1 MSDCLCL
8 DCKKD
13 ANSLSDSVKLRAKNR
28 RTELTELI
36 GKNPGIQ
43 FRDLMRLTNVKNGV
57 LSHHLRRLEKTE
69 SILVERG
76 PRQTRFYP
84 RNFSEEESKVAKAL
98 RRNTP
103 RDIIYTLMLNDV
115 EDNNKRGLGFSQIVE
130 NVSKSPSTVSIYL
143 SQLVRDRIVKIT
155 LDYDHKRR
163 YHLLYKKLID
173 RLIEDY
179 HPGKL
184 DKQVSGFEDII
195 NSL

>member
-13 ANSLSDSVKLRAKNR
+13 TNSLSDSVKIRAKKR

-43 FRDLMRLTNVKNGV
+43 FRDIMRQTKLKNGV
-57 LSHHLRRLEKTE
+57 LSHHLRILEKTE
-69 SILVERG
+69 SILVERAS
-76 PRQTRFYP
+76 RQTRFYP
-84 RNFSEEESKVAKAL
+84 RNFSEEESRVAKAL
-98 RRNTP
+98 RRKTP

-115 EDNNKRGLGFSQIVE
+115 EDNNKSGLEFSQIVD

-143 SQLVRDRIVKIT
+143 SQLLRDRIVKIT
-155 LDYDHKRR
+155 LDYDHKKR
-163 YHLLYKKLID
+163 YHLLNKKLID

-184 DKQVSGFEDII
+184 DKPVSGFEDIT

>member
-13 ANSLSDSVKLRAKNR
+13 ANSLSDSVKLRAKKR

-36 GKNPGIQ
+36 EKNPGIQ
-43 FRDLMRLTNVKNGV
+43 FRDIMRQTKLKNGV

-69 SILVERG
+69 SVFVERS

-84 RNFSEEESKVAKAL
+84 RDFSEEESKVAKAL
-98 RRNTP
+98 RRKTP

-115 EDNNKRGLGFSQIVE
+115 ENNDKKGLKFSQIVD

-143 SQLVRDRIVKIT
+143 SQLLRDRIVKIT
-155 LDYDHKRR
+155 LGYDHKKR
-163 YHLLYKKLID
+163 YRLLNKKLID
-173 RLIEDY
+173 RLIEDH
-179 HPGKL
+179 HPGRL
-184 DKQVSGFEDII
+184 DKSASGFEDII

>member
-13 ANSLSDSVKLRAKNR
+13 ANSLSDSVKLRAKKR
-28 RTELTELI
+28 RIELTELI
-36 GKNPGIQ
+36 KKNPGIQ
-43 FRDLMRLTNVKNGV
+43 FRDIMRQTKLKNGV
-57 LSHHLRRLEKTE
+57 LSHHLRILEKTE
-69 SILVERG
+69 SILVERV

-98 RRNTP
+98 RRKTP
-103 RDIIYTLMLNDV
+103 QDIIYTLMLNDV
-115 EDNNKRGLGFSQIVE
+115 EGNNKIGLEFSQIVDK
-130 NVSKSPSTVSIYL
+130 VSKSPSTVSLYL
-143 SQLVRDRIVKIT
+143 SQLFRDKIVKIT
-155 LDYDHKRR
+155 LDHDHKKR
-163 YHLLYKKLID
+163 YHILNKKLIG

-184 DKQVSGFEDII
+184 DKPVSGFDDII

>member
-13 ANSLSDSVKLRAKNR
+13 VNSLSDSVKIRAKNR
-28 RTELTELI
+28 RTKLTELI
-36 GKNPGIQ
+36 EKNPGIQ
-43 FRDLMRLTNVKNGV
+43 FRDIMRQTKLKNGV
-57 LSHHLRRLEKTE
+57 LSHHLRILEKTE
-69 SILVERG
+69 SILVERV

-98 RRNTP
+98 RRKTP

-115 EDNNKRGLGFSQIVE
+115 EDNNKRGLKFGQIVD

-143 SQLVRDRIVKIT
+143 SQLLRDRIVKIT
-155 LDYDHKRR
+155 LDYDHKKR
-163 YHLLYKKLID
+163 YRLLNKKLID
-173 RLIEDY
+173 RLIEDH
-179 HPGKL
+179 HPGRL
-184 DKQVSGFEDII
+184 DNPVSGFEDII

>member
-13 ANSLSDSVKLRAKNR
+13 ANPLSDSVKLRAKKR

-36 GKNPGIQ
+36 EKNPGIQ
-43 FRDLMRLTNVKNGV
+43 FRDIMRQTKLKNGV
-57 LSHHLRRLEKTE
+57 LSHHLRILEKTE
-69 SILVERG
+69 SILVERV

-98 RRNTP
+98 RRKTP

-115 EDNNKRGLGFSQIVE
+115 EDHYKKGLEFSQIVD
-130 NVSKSPSTVSIYL
+130 NVSKSPSTVSLYL
-143 SQLVRDRIVKIT
+143 SQLLRDRIVKIT
-155 LDYDHKRR
+155 LGHDHKKR
-163 YHLLYKKLID
+163 YHLLNKKLID
-173 RLIEDY
+173 RLIEDHY
-179 HPGKL
+179 PGRL
-184 DKQVSGFEDII
+184 DKPISGFEDMI

>member
-13 ANSLSDSVKLRAKNR
+13 VESLSDSVKLRSEKR

-36 GKNPGIQ
+36 KKNPGIQ
-43 FRDLMRLTNVKNGV
+43 FRDIMRQTKLKNGV
-57 LSHHLRRLEKTE
+57 LSHHLRILEKTE
-69 SILVERG
+69 SILVERV

-98 RRNTP
+98 RRKTP
-103 RDIIYTLMLNDV
+103 QDIIYTLMLNDV
-115 EDNNKRGLGFSQIVE
+115 EGNNEIGLEFSQIVDK
-130 NVSKSPSTVSIYL
+130 VSKSPSTVSLYL
-143 SQLVRDRIVKIT
+143 SQLFRDKIVKIT
-155 LDYDHKRR
+155 LDHDHKKR
-163 YHLLYKKLID
+163 YHILNKKLIG

-184 DKQVSGFEDII
+184 DKPVSGFEDII